1 MISFSNLMLDYK
13 GIEAL
18 HIVLEQQSFEAAA
31 KKLRITQSAI
41 SQRIK
46 NLEAHYGEPI
56 LIRTLPYRP
65 TRLGK
70 QLIGHFKRICLLE
83 QSLERQLDPTKGLP
97 HISIALNRDS
107 LETWFLDFMEEKE
120 LFNQLVLEIIA
131 DDQELTL
138 NYLKNGLVSA
148 CLSTASKAIAAGE
161 VHFLGNMEYVLAASP
176 HFVQKYFAHRDQ
188 KKCLVNAPAIK
199 FDQNDKLHE
208 RYIENFFKFSGDEL
222 NFHIIP
228 SVRGF
233 KKFVLSGY
241 GYALIPKIDIQDE
254 LETNQLISIYPHKIW
269 QVPLYWHCWAIQSK
283 LYQEFNSGIV
293 RYVTNRF
300 KSA

>member
-1 MISFSNLMLDYK
+1 MLDYK

-18 HIVLEQQSFEAAA
+18 HTVLELQSFEEAA
-31 KKLRITQSAI
+31 KRIKITQSAV

-46 NLEAHYGEPI
+46 NLEAYYGEPV
-56 LIRTLPYRP
+56 LIRTQPYQP

-70 QLIGHFKRICLLE
+70 QLISHYQRVSLLE
-83 QSLERQLDPTKGLP
+83 DDLQKQLTPQEGLP

-107 LETWFLDFMEEKE
+107 LETWFLDFIEEEE
-120 LFNQLVLEIIA
+120 LFDKITLEIVA

-148 CLSTASKAIAAGE
+148 CLSTSSKPIVAGQ
-161 VHFLGNMEYVLAASP
+161 VDFLGNMDYVLTASP
-176 HFVQKYFAHRDQ
+176 QFIEKHFSRKNQRDN
-188 KKCLVNAPAIK
+188 LIHAPAIK
-199 FDQNDKLHE
+199 FDVNDNLHE
-208 RYIENFFKFSGDEL
+208 RYLEKFFGIKDQEH

-241 GYALIPKIDIQDE
+241 GYALIPKIDIEQE
-254 LETNQLISIYPHKIW
+254 LKSSQLHSIYPDKVW
-269 QVPLYWHCWAIQSK
+269 QVPLYWHSWAIQSK
-283 LYQEFNSGIV
+283 FYQTFNNHIT
-293 RYVTNRF
+293 RYLTNRLHLL
-300 KSA
+300 

>member
-1 MISFSNLMLDYK
+1 MLDYR

-18 HIVLEQQSFEAAA
+18 SVVQELQSFEAAA
-31 KKLRITQSAI
+31 RKLRITQSAV

-46 NLEAHYGEPI
+46 SLEAYYGEPV

-70 QLIGHFKRICLLE
+70 QLIGYFKRICLLE
-83 QSLERQLDPTKGLP
+83 ESLERQLDPTKGLP

-120 LFNQLVLEIIA
+120 LFNKIVLEIIA

-148 CLSTASKAIAAGE
+148 CLSTTSKEIVAGQA
-161 VHFLGNMEYVLAASP
+161 HFLGNMEYVLAASP
-176 HFVQKYFAHRDQ
+176 HFVQKYFSLRNQ
-188 KKCLVNAPAIK
+188 KKCLMNAPAIK
-199 FDQNDKLHE
+199 FDLNDKLHE
-208 RYIENFFKFSGDEL
+208 RYIEKFFGLNEDEL

-254 LETNQLISIYPHKIW
+254 LKTKQLISIYPDKVW

-283 LYQEFNSGIV
+283 FYQEFNTGII
-293 RYVTNRF
+293 RYVTKRL
-300 KSA
+300 KSP